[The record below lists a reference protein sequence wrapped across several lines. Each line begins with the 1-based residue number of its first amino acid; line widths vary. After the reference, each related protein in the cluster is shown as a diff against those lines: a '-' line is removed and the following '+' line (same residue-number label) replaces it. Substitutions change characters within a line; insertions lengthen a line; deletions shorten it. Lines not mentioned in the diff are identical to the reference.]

1 MCNIVESRLDI
12 FLCYIEIRSEAC
24 NERNMNCIYK
34 YILVCI
40 CFELSVKHE
49 KKGTSIKRF
58 ARGNEQSKSLI
69 TLMCLTRPESS

>member
-40 CFELSVKHE
+40 CFEWSVKHE
-49 KKGTSIKRF
+49 KDKKIRQRECAK
-58 ARGNEQSKSLI
+58 
-69 TLMCLTRPESS
+69 